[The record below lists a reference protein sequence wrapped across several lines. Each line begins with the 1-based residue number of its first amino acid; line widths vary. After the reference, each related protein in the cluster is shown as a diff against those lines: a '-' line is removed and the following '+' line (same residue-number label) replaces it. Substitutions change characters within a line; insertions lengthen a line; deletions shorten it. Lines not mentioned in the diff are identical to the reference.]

1 MAKVEQLKTKYPNE
15 WLALKVE
22 KEAPDGSIYAKLI
35 FHHPDR
41 RFLHEVLRR
50 KKVKSVYITYAGP
63 LVKSG
68 YAIMF

>member
-1 MAKVEQLKTKYPNE
+1 MVKVEQLKKKYPNE

-22 KEAPDGSIYAKLI
+22 KEEQDGSIYAKLI
-35 FHHPDR
+35 FHHSDR

-50 KKVKSVYITYAGP
+50 KKVKGAYITYAGP